1 MAFDVVEDSQ
11 ARQRILVGW
20 LSQRVPSQS
29 WEWLMAQVAIV
40 ASGGDDRVFYR
51 AFSQVTRQLGKVDLQ
66 LSAAELASAAQVCP
80 GWQPENWTVDQAARS
95 LLLLAMPQADAAQ
108 VGQRFEQ
115 LYTTAG
121 LPELIALLQTL
132 PLLPDPDRYRYW
144 ADEGLRSHI
153 TAVFNAIAHRNPY
166 PAQHLNQ
173 ATWNHLVLKALFVDS
188 PLHLITGLD
197 QRRNADLAVMLIDY
211 VHERWAAGRRVTPE
225 LWRLLSP
232 FLTPAMLPDLARG
245 LRMNDRVQ
253 QLAIG
258 RCCVDA
264 DDPAALALLCDD
276 WADNRVDLLAQS
288 QQTTWEWVYH
298 NRQDLIPVCAAPAMA
313 V

>member
-1 MAFDVVEDSQ
+1 MAFGVVEDSQ
-11 ARQRILVGW
+11 VRQRILVSW
-20 LSQRVPSQS
+20 LSQRLPSEPWQ
-29 WEWLMAQVAIV
+29 WLMQQVAIV
-40 ASGGDDRVFYR
+40 ANTGDDRAFYR

-66 LSAAELASAAQVCP
+66 LSAAELDVAAQVCP
-80 GWQPENWTVDQAARS
+80 GWQPETWTIDQAARS
-95 LLLLAMPQADAAQ
+95 LLLLAMPQDDAAQ
-108 VGQRFEQ
+108 VSHRFEQ

-121 LPELIALLQTL
+121 LAELIALLQTL

-153 TAVFNAIAHRNPY
+153 TGVFNAIAHRNPY

-173 ATWNHLVLKALFVDS
+173 ATWNHLVLKALFIES

-197 QRRNADLAVMLIDY
+197 RRRNADLAAMLMDY

-232 FLTPAMLPDLARG
+232 YLTAAMLPDLMRG
-245 LRMNDRVQ
+245 LRMDDRVQ

-264 DDPAALALLCDD
+264 DYPAALALLSADCDD
-276 WADNRVDLLAQS
+276 GVDLLAQS
-288 QQTTWEWVYH
+288 QQTSWEWIYR
-298 NRQDLIPVCAAPAMA
+298 NRQDLMPVLATSAIA